1 MSVTRYVSQLVRLC
15 ESPSIDKDAMALK
28 VYQNISI
35 LLFILIKY
43 TCPREKNS
51 KINRIIQIQKHFQ
64 RHLQKIY
71 FQYLNETP
79 YDLVAAQ

>member
-1 MSVTRYVSQLVRLC
+1 MIVPFIVLDDTDRY
-15 ESPSIDKDAMALK
+15 I
-28 VYQNISI
+28 QN
-35 LLFILIKY
+35 
-43 TCPREKNS
+43 TDTA
-51 KINRIIQIQKHFQ
+51 QKHFQ